1 MVPKHVIRATRATN
15 CAFNQPWGKPELEI
29 AIAECRSA
37 NEKTIVIDNHILSRL
52 HPDGVGT
59 RL

>member
-1 MVPKHVIRATRATN
+1 MVPKHVIRAMRATN
-15 CAFNQPWGKPELEI
+15 CAFNQPWGEPELER

-52 HPDGVGT
+52 HPKGVGT

>member
-1 MVPKHVIRATRATN
+1 MLLISE
-15 CAFNQPWGKPELEI
+15 PELER

-52 HPDGVGT
+52 HPEGVGT